1 MTRHKLSN
9 PWGSST
15 VGTALRVLIV
25 DDAEEDARRILAQLR
40 QGGYEPVSERVETAA
55 QFSQAVA
62 QGAWEILIASHT
74 LPEFSALQSLEAL
87 KARELDLPVIVV
99 SGTVGEEELVE
110 LMRAGARDCLVKDR
124 LGRLCAAVAREL
136 HEAEG
141 RRARRE
147 AERRQREAEE
157 MHRTLLEEIPAL
169 TYIAW
174 ADEVG
179 SPMYVSPQ
187 IKGMLGFS
195 PAEWLADRMSWAQ
208 RLHPADRERVLGEF
222 HNAWAARQPFRSEY
236 RILGRDG
243 RVLWWRDEGHVLP
256 NASGQAQFVRGL
268 VLDISE
274 SKRAEEAVR
283 YVTYHDTLSGLPNR
297 TALHQRLEQ
306 ALKQAPRGAR
316 TALLFLVLE
325 RFREIGNT
333 LGHANAERLVR
344 DFAHR
349 LGEVLGEPDRLARL
363 RGDEFAI
370 LLPGAN
376 ASLGMQVASKIL
388 RCLEQPFM
396 LEKLPIEVEV
406 SIGISVAPDHGEDPE
421 VLLRHADVA
430 MQLARREAVG
440 CVVYS
445 AKRDPHDPRG
455 LVLLGEL
462 RRAIEADDLRLHYQ
476 PKVDLKTRSVVGAE
490 ALVRWQHAK
499 RGLVPPDQF
508 VPLAEQGGLI
518 KPLTRWV
525 LGEAVRQCAA
535 WRVERDGLAIAVNLS
550 ARNLQDPQLLEQVTG
565 LLETRRLAPQLL
577 RLELTESAVM
587 TDPTRA
593 VEILAALAASG
604 VGVSIDDFGTGY
616 SSLAYLRKL
625 PVSELKIDKSF
636 VIGIGAH
643 KLGDA
648 AIVRSTND
656 LGHNLGL
663 SVVAEGVEDEKTLE
677 LLGSMGCDA
686 AQGYFIARPM
696 AAADFGRWLKES
708 PWRQGSA
715 AAN

>member
-1 MTRHKLSN
+1 LTPGK
-9 PWGSST
+9 T
-15 VGTALRVLIV
+15 LRVLIV
-25 DDAEEDARRILAQLR
+25 DDAEEDAQRILAQLR
-40 QGGYEPVSERVETAA
+40 QGGYEPAWARVETLSQFALALA
-55 QFSQAVA
+55 QT
-62 QGAWEILIASHT
+62 GWEIAVVNHT
-74 LPEFSALQSLEAL
+74 LPSFSALESLEAL
-87 KARELDLPVIVV
+87 RSRELDLPVIVV
-99 SGTVGEEELVE
+99 SGTVGEEALVAV
-110 LMRAGARDCLVKDR
+110 MRAGARDCLVKGH
-124 LGRLCAAVAREL
+124 LGRLCAAVEREL
-136 HEAEG
+136 REAEG

-174 ADEVG
+174 ADELG

-195 PAEWLADRMSWAQ
+195 PAEWLADRASWAG
-208 RLHPADRERVLGEF
+208 RLHPEDRERVLGEF
-222 HNAWAARQPFRSEY
+222 RSAWAARQPFRSEY
-236 RILGRDG
+236 RILDRNG
-243 RVLWWRDEGHVLP
+243 RVLWWRDDGHVLP
-256 NASGQAQFVRGL
+256 NASGQPQFVRGL

-274 SKRAEEAVR
+274 RKQAEEALR
-283 YVTYHDTLSGLPNR
+283 YVTYHDPLSGLPNR

-306 ALKQAPRGAR
+306 ALKDAPQGSR

-333 LGHANAERLVR
+333 LGHQNAERLVKE
-344 DFAHR
+344 FARR
-349 LGEVLGEPDRLARL
+349 LGDVLGEPDRLARL
-363 RGDEFAI
+363 RGDEFAV
-370 LLPGAN
+370 LLPGAT
-376 ASLGMQVASKIL
+376 ASLGLQVASKIV
-388 RCLEQPFM
+388 RTLEQPFM
-396 LEKLPIEVEV
+396 VEKLPIEVEV
-406 SIGISVAPDHGEDPE
+406 SIGISVAPDHGQDPE
-421 VLLRHADVA
+421 ILLRHADVA
-430 MQLARREAVG
+430 MQAARREAAG

-445 AKRDPHDPRG
+445 PARDPHDPRG

-476 PKVDLKTRSVVGAE
+476 PKLALKTRSVVGAE
-490 ALVRWQHAK
+490 ALVRWRHPK

-525 LGEAVRQCAA
+525 LGEALRQCAA
-535 WRVERDGLAIAVNLS
+535 WRAERDGLSIAVNLS
-550 ARNLQDPQLLEQVTG
+550 ARNLQDPQLLEQITG
-565 LLETRRLAPQLL
+565 LLESRQLAPQLL

-587 TDPTRA
+587 TDPLRA

-604 VGVSIDDFGTGY
+604 VGLSIDDFGTGY

-636 VIGIGAH
+636 VIGIAAH
-643 KLGDA
+643 TLGDA

-663 SVVAEGVEDEKTLE
+663 SVVAEGVEDEQTLDM
-677 LLGSMGCDA
+677 LGAMGCDA

-696 AAADFGRWLKES
+696 PAPDFERWLRDS
-708 PWRQGSA
+708 P
-715 AAN
+715 